1 MSHAFLFFIACQGQ
15 AGNKNEY
22 MQPHQSLEFLQQPF
36 SSLGFSAGFIQKAAA
51 MELKTPEDI
60 ILSKET
66 DIRQQ
71 PAYSDAWYD
80 ELIDFLDS
88 KGVLY
93 LLDGDYRTE
102 K

>member
-1 MSHAFLFFIACQGQ
+1 
-15 AGNKNEY
+15 
-22 MQPHQSLEFLQQPF
+22 MQTRQSLVFLQQPF
-36 SSLGFSAGFIQKAAA
+36 ASLGFSAQFIQSAAA
-51 MELKTPEDI
+51 MQLETPEDI
-60 ILSKET
+60 ILSKEAA
-66 DIRQQ
+66 IRQQ

-80 ELIDFLDS
+80 ELIEFLDS